1 MKPTLNLFAAAE
13 ALQNARDHIVM
24 AMGDRINRNNR
35 VDCAMENIR
44 DVMKLLGMEAKTNG
58 N

>member
-1 MKPTLNLFAAAE
+1 MKQALNLFAAAE

-35 VDCAMENIR
+35 VDCAAENIR
-44 DVMKLLGMEAKTNG
+44 DAMKLLGMEAKTNG